1 MLLPKNEN
9 RYNELAAKWLSGTIT
24 PNEREEFSQW
34 YNTDQHKPFI
44 IPQEFAVSEE
54 DHKQR
59 IFNKIKSEI
68 RENRVAKPIKL
79 FWPSVAAAIILIMGV
94 GLFFYF
100 KKSSFYDTQNLAISK
115 SNDIKPGG
123 NKAILTLANGK
134 KIVLTDAAIGELA
147 KQAGIQ
153 ITKTGDGQLV
163 YTVSKDKS
171 DLHPAEPSS
180 FNLIE
185 TPKGGQYQVGLPDG
199 TKVWLNAASS
209 LKYPTQ
215 FTANERRVELT
226 GEGYFEVAKMIK
238 GSKRIPFIVK
248 TASQIVEVLGTHFN
262 INTYAD
268 EATTKTTLLEGSVR
282 VSQFHGD
289 QLRTTISKL
298 LSPGQQAILG
308 AMRFDIENVDVEEA
322 VAWKNGYFLFQDE
335 NLKTVMN
342 KLSRWYDIEVFY
354 QGNLDK
360 IKIGGFVSRSKNLS
374 EVLRVLQLTGKVK
387 FKTEERRVTVML

>member
-1 MLLPKNEN
+1 MILPKHEN

-24 PNEREEFSQW
+24 PTEQEEFSQW
-34 YNTDQHKPFI
+34 YNTDQHKPLI

-79 FWPSVAAAIILIMGV
+79 FWPSVAAAIILIIGA

-134 KIVLTDAAIGELA
+134 KIVLTDAANGELA

-153 ITKTGDGQLV
+153 ITKTGDGQLI
-163 YTVSKDKS
+163 YTVSKNKS
-171 DLHPAEPSS
+171 DLHLAEPSS

-199 TKVWLNAASS
+199 TKVWLNATSS

-215 FTANERRVELT
+215 FTATERRVELT

-238 GSKRIPFIVK
+238 GSKRVPFIVK

-282 VSQFHGD
+282 VSQIHGD

-342 KLSRWYDIEVFY
+342 KLSRWYDIEVHY

-374 EVLRVLQLTGKVK
+374 EVLRVLQLTEKVK